1 MRIVNAGNTVKVFT
15 TGQGYLV
22 KVKPGD
28 ISEVFVPDGTIIKQV
43 LSYSSTKAA
52 MILEDEY
59 DYKVQKTEAP
69 AAANGG
75 YVYTSVAQAKA
86 KLIEGRDFTPVTN
99 VNEVLSLKT
108 ELDAKDAEIEKLRGE
123 ISELNITVTQCKAEV
138 EPLTKKNIEL
148 NKEIIK
154 TKGENENLTD
164 VNNNL
169 RSKLNDTQAENADL
183 LKIKASLESSINS
196 STEIIAKKDK
206 DIELLKSEGKKCVAD
221 NELLRKILNDIVTT
235 YKMVEVD
242 AENHTWRIPEEKKV
256 RRRKTEESEPTP
268 EVSE

>member
-1 MRIVNAGNTVKVFT
+1 MRIVNAGNTVKVFF
-15 TGQGYLV
+15 TGQGHLI
-22 KVKPGD
+22 KVKPGE
-28 ISEVFVPDGTIIKQV
+28 ISEVLVPDGNIIKQI
-43 LSYSSTKAA
+43 LSYSSTKVA

-59 DYKVQKTEAP
+59 DYRIQKTEAP

-86 KLIEGRDFTPVTN
+86 KMLEGRDFTPVTS
-99 VNEVLSLKT
+99 VNEVLTLKT
-108 ELDAKDAEIEKLRGE
+108 EIDAKDTEIEKLRGE

-169 RSKLNDTQAENADL
+169 RSKLSDVQAENSEL

-206 DIELLKSEGKKCVAD
+206 DIELLKTEGKKCVAD
-221 NELLRKILNDIVTT
+221 NEMLRGILNDIVTT

-242 AENHTWRIPEEKKV
+242 PEKHTWRIPEEK
-256 RRRKTEESEPTP
+256 RTRRKKSEDTVE